1 MNVQAVLWDLDGVL
15 VDTRSFHLEAWRQL
29 AGELGIPY
37 DEAYFQRTFGLR
49 NDAILGGVLPGR
61 SPDELLELGRRKEAI
76 FRSLV
81 RGQARPL
88 PGVDTLLRR
97 LHDASRR
104 QAIVS
109 STPRENIALILQSAG
124 LAGYFDTVVGEED
137 VSQGKPDPEVLLVA
151 AHRLGVAPETC
162 VVIEDAPAGIEAAV
176 RAGIRSIAVTTTRP
190 AGDLRGA
197 DLVVNSLADPR
208 VAAFLGLVAA
218 SPTTAP

>member
-37 DEAYFQRTFGLR
+37 DETYFQRTFGLR

-61 SPDELLELGRRKEAI
+61 SPDELLELGQRKEAI

-81 RGQARPL
+81 RGHARPL
-88 PGVDTLLRR
+88 PGVDTLVRR

-109 STPRENIALILQSAG
+109 STPRENIGLILQSAG
-124 LAGYFDTVVGEED
+124 LTGYFDTVVGEED
-137 VSQGKPDPEVLLVA
+137 VAQGKPDPEVLLIA
-151 AHRLGVAPETC
+151 ARRLGVARETC
-162 VVIEDAPAGIEAAV
+162 VVIEDAPAGIEAAL
-176 RAGIRSIAVTTTRP
+176 RAGMRSIAVTTTRP
-190 AGDLRGA
+190 AGDLRSA
-197 DLVVNSLADPR
+197 DLVVDSLADPR
-208 VAAFLGLVAA
+208 VAAFLSLVPA
-218 SPTTAP
+218 SPTTTA